1 MSLSPIHV
9 APFGA
14 LRFVG
19 SRNHG
24 FSPVFTRGYNMPSRR
39 DYYRLKAVATNTYR
53 KKKFTLAAKGDY
65 GLFSPNNALKQHRP
79 FFGEAEKLRML
90 VGQSCVWEVFCV
102 VVVLVQRH

>member
-53 KKKFTLAAKGDY
+53 KKN
-65 GLFSPNNALKQHRP
+65 SPSQPKATMGYFRP
-79 FFGEAEKLRML
+79 TM
-90 VGQSCVWEVFCV
+90 
-102 VVVLVQRH
+102 H